1 MTKTGMAKRK
11 PQLNAQGPRIDRQ
24 AIWETLRDMHA
35 KGLAITTVDVSL
47 LMPDAVSQGRVRDYL
62 NGLENGGYLAR
73 IDVPRKSGEPVQYTI
88 IKDVGVEAP
97 RVRKDGS
104 TPTGGLGREQM
115 WRTLKIVGDCTA
127 RELAD
132 AATTPKVEIAE
143 TTANEYLRFLA
154 AAEYVAIIR
163 PGSPGVMTRYR
174 LVSSRWTG
182 PRAPMIQRTKQL
194 YDPNTGEVVYCRV
207 TKTEGGEP

>member
-1 MTKTGMAKRK
+1 MAKRK
-11 PQLNAQGPRIDRQ
+11 PQLNAQGPKGDRQ
-24 AIWETLRDMHA
+24 AMWETLR
-35 KGLAITTVDVSL
+35 AIHTDGQPITVDGVWAGMTVTTPKS
-47 LMPDAVSQGRVRDYL
+47 RVRDYL
-62 NGLENGGYLAR
+62 TGLEKAGYILRAPGPYR
-73 IDVPRKSGEPVQYTI
+73 PAQTI
-88 IKDVGVEAP
+88 NFTLIRDEGVEAP

-104 TPTGGLGREQM
+104 TPTGGLGREQI
-115 WRTLKIVGDCTA
+115 WRTLKIIGDCTA

-132 AATTPKVEIAE
+132 AATTPTVEIAE

-194 YDPNTGEVVYCRV
+194 YDPNTGEVVYSRI

>member
-24 AIWETLRDMHA
+24 AIWEIIRALHADGTAIQVRDIWLVTPDNVP
-35 KGLAITTVDVSL
+35 KGRI
-47 LMPDAVSQGRVRDYL
+47 RDYL
-62 NGLENGGYLAR
+62 VGLENAGYLER
-73 IDVPRKSGEPVQYTI
+73 FEEPRKSGEPVRYTLVR
-88 IKDVGVEAP
+88 DVGVEAP

-115 WRTLKIVGDCTA
+115 WRTLKIVGDCNA

-143 TTANEYLRFLA
+143 ATANEYLRFLA

>member
-1 MTKTGMAKRK
+1 MPKRK

-24 AIWETLRDMHA
+24 AIWETLRGMHA
-35 KGLAITTVDVSL
+35 EGLVITTVDVSL
-47 LMPDAVSQGRVRDYL
+47 LMPEAVSQGRVRDYL
-62 NGLENGGYLAR
+62 NGLEKGGYLAR
-73 IDVPRKSGEPVQYTI
+73 IDAPRKSGEPIQYSLE
-88 IKDVGVEAP
+88 KDVGMEAP

-104 TPTGGLGREQM
+104 TPTGGLGREQI

-132 AATTPKVEIAE
+132 AASTPQVKIAE
-143 TTANEYLRFLA
+143 ATANEYLRFLA
-154 AAEYVAIIR
+154 SADYVTILR
-163 PGSPGVMTRYR
+163 QGTPGVPSRYR

-182 PRAPMIQRTKQL
+182 PLAPMIQRTKQL
-194 YDPNTGEVVYCRV
+194 YDPNTGKVVFSRV

>member
-62 NGLENGGYLAR
+62 NGLEKGGYLAR
-73 IDVPRKSGEPVQYTI
+73 KDVPRKSGEPVQYELV
-88 IKDVGVEAP
+88 KDVGVEAP

-115 WRTLKIVGDCTA
+115 WRTLKIIGDCTA

-132 AATTPKVEIAE
+132 AATTPQVVIAE
-143 TTANEYLRFLA
+143 PTANEYLRFLA
-154 AAEYVAIIR
+154 AAEYVAVIR
-163 PGSPGVMTRYR
+163 AGGPGVLTRYR

-194 YDPNTGEVVYCRV
+194 YDPNTGEVVYSRV
-207 TKTEGGEP
+207 TQTEGGEP

>member
-24 AIWETLRDMHA
+24 AIWEIIRALHADGTAIQVRDIWLVTPDNVP
-35 KGLAITTVDVSL
+35 KGRI
-47 LMPDAVSQGRVRDYL
+47 RDYL
-62 NGLENGGYLAR
+62 VGLENAGYLKR
-73 IDVPRKSGEPVQYTI
+73 YEEPRKSGEPVRYALVR
-88 IKDVGVEAP
+88 DVGVEAP

-132 AATTPKVEIAE
+132 AATTPNTEIAE

-154 AAEYVAIIR
+154 AAEYVAIVR
-163 PGSPGVMTRYR
+163 PGSPGVLTRYR
-174 LVSSRWTG
+174 LVSTRWTG

-194 YDPNTGEVVYCRV
+194 YDPNTGEVVYVRV